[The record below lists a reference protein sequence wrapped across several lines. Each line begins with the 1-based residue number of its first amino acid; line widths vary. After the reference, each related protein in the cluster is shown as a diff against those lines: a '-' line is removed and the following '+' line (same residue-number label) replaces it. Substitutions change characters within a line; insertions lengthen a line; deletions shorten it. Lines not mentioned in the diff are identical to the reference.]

1 MAAACAVS
9 LAAGYPVPL
18 TVKTGD
24 VMPPSLLTLMQPRRA
39 VRLLALVLIAGTI
52 PAACRDQT
60 PTDSDAHGSSQTH
73 EGGLASVEPPAP
85 ITIELLTGRHEFTD
99 DVAAQ
104 FRLKP
109 EGRPRKVINL
119 EDPSR
124 MAVLKI
130 TIQPGARFPWHTHP
144 GPVMVAVTQGDLVY
158 VYGDDCV
165 ERTYPTGTALL
176 DPGTNVH
183 FAFNPAGG
191 ETVLIATFLAVPA
204 TGPLTIP
211 VDAGT
216 SAALDVQCGV
226 APAALHTH

>member
-1 MAAACAVS
+1 M
-9 LAAGYPVPL
+9 PL

-24 VMPPSLLTLMQPRRA
+24 VMPSSLPTLTDSRRA
-39 VRLLALVLIAGTI
+39 VRLLALVLIAGAI
-52 PAACRDQT
+52 PAACADQT
-60 PTDSDAHGSSQTH
+60 PTGSNAPGSTNTRD
-73 EGGLASVEPPAP
+73 GGLASVEPPPP
-85 ITIELLTGRHEFTD
+85 IAIETLTGRHEFTD

-109 EGRPRKVINL
+109 EGRALKVVNL
-119 EDPSR
+119 EDPTR
-124 MAVLKI
+124 MAVLRI

-165 ERTYPTGTALL
+165 ERTYPTGTAVL

-183 FAFNPAGG
+183 FAFNATGG

-216 SAALDVQCGV
+216 SAALDAECGV

>member
-1 MAAACAVS
+1 MV
-9 LAAGYPVPL
+9 
-18 TVKTGD
+18 
-24 VMPPSLLTLMQPRRA
+24 PSLLTVTPSFLMRTSRT
-39 VRLLALVLIAGTI
+39 LALVLIAGTI
-52 PAACRDQT
+52 PAGCADQT
-60 PTDSDAHGSSQTH
+60 PTDSQAPAGSTQTH
-73 EGGLASVEPPAP
+73 RGGLASVEAPAP

-109 EGRPRKVINL
+109 EGRPRKVVNL

-144 GPVMVAVTQGDLVY
+144 GPVLVAVTQGDLVY

-165 ERTYPTGTALL
+165 QRTYPTGTALV
-176 DPGTNVH
+176 DPGSSVH

-191 ETVLIATFLAVPA
+191 ETVVIATFLGVPA

-216 SAALDVQCGV
+216 SAALDAQCGV

>member
-1 MAAACAVS
+1 M
-9 LAAGYPVPL
+9 
-18 TVKTGD
+18 
-24 VMPPSLLTLMQPRRA
+24 PSLLTATPSFLMRTSRML
-39 VRLLALVLIAGTI
+39 VLVLIAGMI
-52 PAACRDQT
+52 PAGCADQT
-60 PTDSDAHGSSQTH
+60 PTDSQGPAGSTPTHG
-73 EGGLASVEPPAP
+73 GGLGSVEPPAP
-85 ITIELLTGRHEFTD
+85 IAIEVLTSRHEFTD

-109 EGRPRKVINL
+109 EGRPRKVVNL

-144 GPVMVAVTQGDLVY
+144 GPVLVAVTQGDLVY

-176 DPGTNVH
+176 DPGSNVH

-191 ETVLIATFLAVPA
+191 ETVLIATFLRVPA

-216 SAALDVQCGV
+216 SAALDAQCGI

>member
-1 MAAACAVS
+1 MV
-9 LAAGYPVPL
+9 
-18 TVKTGD
+18 
-24 VMPPSLLTLMQPRRA
+24 PSLLIATPSFLMRTSRM
-39 VRLLALVLIAGTI
+39 LALVLVAGTI
-52 PAACRDQT
+52 PAGCADQT
-60 PTDSDAHGSSQTH
+60 PTDSQAPAGSTQTQG
-73 EGGLASVEPPAP
+73 GGLGSVEPPAP

-109 EGRPRKVINL
+109 EGRPRKVVNL

-144 GPVMVAVTQGDLVY
+144 GPVLVAVTQGDLVY

-165 ERTYPTGTALL
+165 ERTYPTGMALL

-183 FAFNPAGG
+183 FAFNPTGG
-191 ETVLIATFLAVPA
+191 ETVLIATFLGVPA

-216 SAALDVQCGV
+216 SAALDAKCGV
-226 APAALHTH
+226 APAEMHTH

>member
-1 MAAACAVS
+1 M
-9 LAAGYPVPL
+9 PL
-18 TVKTGD
+18 TVKIGD
-24 VMPPSLLTLMQPRRA
+24 VMPPSLLTLTDPRRA
-39 VRLLALVLIAGTI
+39 VRLFALVLIAGAI
-52 PAACRDQT
+52 PAACADQT
-60 PTDSDAHGSSQTH
+60 PTGSDAPAGSTH
-73 EGGLASVEPPAP
+73 THRGGLASVEPPAP

-99 DVAAQ
+99 DVATQ

-109 EGRPRKVINL
+109 EGRPLKVVNL

-165 ERTYPTGTALL
+165 ERSYPTGTAVL
-176 DPGTNVH
+176 DPGTSVH
-183 FAFNPAGG
+183 FAFNATGG
-191 ETVLIATFLAVPA
+191 ETVLIATFLAVPT

-211 VDAGT
+211 VDAGA
-216 SAALDVQCGV
+216 SAALDAKCGV
-226 APAALHTH
+226 APAASHTH

>member
-1 MAAACAVS
+1 MRTS
-9 LAAGYPVPL
+9 R
-18 TVKTGD
+18 
-24 VMPPSLLTLMQPRRA
+24 M
-39 VRLLALVLIAGTI
+39 LALVLIAGTI
-52 PAACRDQT
+52 PAGCADQT
-60 PTDSDAHGSSQTH
+60 PTDSQAPAGSTQTH
-73 EGGLASVEPPAP
+73 RGGLGSVEPPAP

-109 EGRPRKVINL
+109 EGRPRKVVNL

-144 GPVMVAVTQGDLVY
+144 GPVLVAVTRGDLVY

-176 DPGTNVH
+176 DPGSNVH

-191 ETVLIATFLAVPA
+191 ETVLIATFLSVPA

-216 SAALDVQCGV
+216 SAALDAQCGV

>member
-1 MAAACAVS
+1 
-9 LAAGYPVPL
+9 
-18 TVKTGD
+18 
-24 VMPPSLLTLMQPRRA
+24 MPPSLLKPTHPRPA
-39 VRLLALVLIAGTI
+39 ARLFALVLIAGTI
-52 PAACRDQT
+52 PAGCADQT
-60 PTDSDAHGSSQTH
+60 PTDSQAPAGSTQTH
-73 EGGLASVEPPAP
+73 GGGLASVEAPAP

-109 EGRPRKVINL
+109 EGRPRKVVNL

-144 GPVMVAVTQGDLVY
+144 GPVLVAVTQGDLVY

-176 DPGTNVH
+176 DPGSNVH

-191 ETVLIATFLAVPA
+191 ETVLIATFLGVPA
-204 TGPLTIP
+204 AGPLTIP

-216 SAALDVQCGV
+216 SAALDAQCGV

>member
-1 MAAACAVS
+1 M
-9 LAAGYPVPL
+9 L
-18 TVKTGD
+18 
-24 VMPPSLLTLMQPRRA
+24 PSLLIPTRPRRVA
-39 VRLLALVLIAGTI
+39 RFLAMVLIAGTI
-52 PAACRDQT
+52 PAGCAEQT
-60 PTDSDAHGSSQTH
+60 PTDSEVPAGSTH
-73 EGGLASVEPPAP
+73 THSGGLASVEPPAP

-109 EGRPRKVINL
+109 EGRPRKVVNL

-144 GPVMVAVTQGDLVY
+144 GPVLVAVTQGDLVY

-176 DPGTNVH
+176 DPGSNVH

-191 ETVLIATFLAVPA
+191 ETVLIATFLGVPA

-216 SAALDVQCGV
+216 SATLDAQCGV
-226 APAALHTH
+226 APAALHAH

>member
-1 MAAACAVS
+1 M
-9 LAAGYPVPL
+9 L
-18 TVKTGD
+18 
-24 VMPPSLLTLMQPRRA
+24 PSLLTPTHPRRA
-39 VRLLALVLIAGTI
+39 ARFLALVLLAGTI
-52 PAACRDQT
+52 PAGCADQT
-60 PTDSDAHGSSQTH
+60 PTASEAPAGSTHTHG
-73 EGGLASVEPPAP
+73 GGLASVEPPAP

-109 EGRPRKVINL
+109 EGRPRKVVNL

-144 GPVMVAVTQGDLVY
+144 GPVLVAVTQGDLVY

-176 DPGTNVH
+176 DPGSNVH

-191 ETVLIATFLAVPA
+191 ETVLIATFLGVPA